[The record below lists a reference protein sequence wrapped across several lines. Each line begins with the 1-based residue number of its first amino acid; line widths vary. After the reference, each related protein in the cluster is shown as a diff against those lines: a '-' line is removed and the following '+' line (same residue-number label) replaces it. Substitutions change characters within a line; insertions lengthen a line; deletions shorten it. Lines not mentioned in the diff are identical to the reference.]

1 MRVTTPIADM
11 DVTIHRLTVSGTR
24 LVMQNA
30 ENDAMPTRAEMTPQ
44 DVRTLF
50 GHLFRPSVLMF
61 GVGCLLGLVKD
72 QGNKN
77 TSAQKQ
83 EHPTPHPW

>member
-11 DVTIHRLTVSGTR
+11 DITIDRLAVNGTR

-30 ENDAMPTRAEMTPQ
+30 QDDAMPTRAEMTPQ

-50 GHLFRPSVLMF
+50 GHLLRPRVLFF
-61 GVGCLLGLVKD
+61 GIRCLLGLV
-72 QGNKN
+72 QNKGS
-77 TSAQKQ
+77 SADTANID
-83 EHPTPHPW
+83 HPTPHPW

>member
-11 DVTIHRLTVSGTR
+11 DVTIDRLAVDGTR

-30 ENDAMPTRAEMTPQ
+30 KDDAMPTRAEMTPT
-44 DVRTLF
+44 DVRKLF
-50 GHLFRPSVLMF
+50 GFILRPSILFF
-61 GVGCLLGLVKD
+61 GIGCLLGLVKD
-72 QGNKN
+72 TGS
-77 TSAQKQ
+77 SASSEKI